1 MGSAL
6 KLVIAG
12 ILSVTAAASWFPPVS
27 AAPAQ
32 GETVYYKAGFSYGPV
47 DASVRSR
54 IEGKS
59 YR

>member
-12 ILSVTAAASWFPPVS
+12 ILSVTAAASWFAPVS

-32 GETVYYKAGFSYGPV
+32 GETLCAGFV
-47 DASVRSR
+47 LW
-54 IEGKS
+54 I
-59 YR
+59 